1 MTLKFDCIFPCR
13 EEETE
18 FIVEYDDEEQSIH
31 NMSVEDLNLTISES
45 EAAMQGLQKQ
55 EQSLMEQ
62 SKFLLFRV

>member
-18 FIVEYDDEEQSIH
+18 FIVEYDDEEPSIH